1 MKKTLL
7 YKALLACW
15 AILVLAS
22 CDLDLQKNYDYESS
36 VADPH
41 VKVTAWEFF
50 QNLILYLQPII
61 TQYFI

>member
-22 CDLDLQKNYDYESS
+22 CDLDLQKNYDYERLLHTNRIDVYLSS
-36 VADPH
+36 I
-41 VKVTAWEFF
+41 E
-50 QNLILYLQPII
+50 
-61 TQYFI
+61 

>member
-36 VADPH
+36 VADPLS
-41 VKVTAWEFF
+41 
-50 QNLILYLQPII
+50 LIHI
-61 TQYFI
+61 

>member
-50 QNLILYLQPII
+50 QNHKE
-61 TQYFI
+61 TF